1 MTSVQE
7 RKQKLRDEVLAKR
20 QQLSEQQWLNKSNQ
34 IIQSL
39 LDSDVYKKSGVVH
52 TYISMNERR
61 EVFTDNL
68 LIHLFQDR
76 KRVVVPITNFTDKTL
91 SHSEIEA
98 ENALVANKWGVR
110 EPKSINPVEISELDL
125 IIVPMA
131 AADKNGN
138 RLGYGRGFYD
148 RFLDMTDATKI
159 GLTFHEFLFDK
170 IPVEEFDVK
179 LDVII
184 TEEVVIF
191 T

>member
-7 RKQKLRDEVLAKR
+7 KKRKLRNEVLADR
-20 QQLSEQQWLNKSNQ
+20 QQLSEQQWVNKSNQ
-34 IIQSL
+34 IIQLL
-39 LDSDVYKKSGVVH
+39 LDSDVYKKSKVIH
-52 TYISMNERR
+52 TYVSMNKRR
-61 EVFTDNL
+61 EVCTDNL
-68 LIHLFQDR
+68 LKHLFDDR
-76 KRVVVPITNFTDKTL
+76 KRVVVPITNFSDKTL
-91 SHSEIEA
+91 SHSEIDA
-98 ENALVANKWGVR
+98 ENELVANKWGVR
-110 EPKSINPVEISELDL
+110 EPKSINPVEISEIDL

-131 AADKNGN
+131 AADKDGN

-159 GLTFHEFLFDK
+159 GLTFHDFLFDE

>member
-7 RKQKLRDEVLAKR
+7 EKQKLRDKVLAKR

-39 LDSDVYKKSGVVH
+39 VDSDVYKKSGVIH
-52 TYISMNERR
+52 TYVSMNERR
-61 EVFTDNL
+61 EVCTDNL
-68 LIHLFQDR
+68 LIHLFDDK
-76 KRVVVPITNFTDKTL
+76 KRVVVPITNFSDNTL
-91 SHSEIEA
+91 SHSEIDA
-98 ENALVANKWGVR
+98 ENELVANNWGVR
-110 EPKSINPVEISELDL
+110 EPKTINPVEISEIDL

-131 AADKNGN
+131 AADKDGN

-148 RFLDMTDATKI
+148 RFLDMTEATKI
-159 GLTFHEFLFDK
+159 GLTFDKFLFDK
-170 IPVEEFDVK
+170 VPVEEFDVK